1 MAIRIIEDRRKVT
14 NIGSSGNHEADL
26 EHPFDFM
33 LLNKCRGVR
42 DFIIT
47 LFGLDEDSPGFW
59 LPGSCCGYH
68 S

>member
-1 MAIRIIEDRRKVT
+1 
-14 NIGSSGNHEADL
+14 L

-33 LLNKCRGVR
+33 LLNKRRGVR

-59 LPGSCCGYH
+59 LSGSCCGYH